1 MCKFCGMSPKFAYK
15 MRVPEVFL
23 KPLGEKLKEYPGCAR
38 RREKYYFVL
47 HLVARELK
55 EIYHEYAVMGRK
67 VDATVWHC
75 NLYSVYLHNAIGND
89 YNGVIED
96 LVNWGFI
103 CRSQGYLVGNSGM
116 RGRSKAFWFGWEYR
130 NYWFT
135 YCTTRNRRNSDRT
148 GETRAYGRTRS
159 FQVKSRRF
167 LERLEGCAAEVK
179 TAQMLDP
186 TVRACHEELKHFSID
201 RGEAIKVLDRLVR
214 KGEISET
221 RRKKEL
227 AKVDRFNSAA
237 ESPTALFVKKDRFG
251 RIHTNITQLKREV
264 RSSCLYCDGER
275 TVGIDIKSSQ
285 GAFLSAI
292 FHAVADGCMML
303 EMRESPSMKEL
314 RSKCRIRDREKY
326 VSELDRYDTL
336 LRGGQLYEF
345 FQSELSQDF
354 DLDREVTRDEAKTA
368 FLSMLFGPVHF
379 DENKDEMRGAVHRV
393 WLEHFP
399 SLLEVIEQMKEGN
412 YAALA
417 QEMQRVE
424 SDFVFNTFIPA
435 IRWSLTECHYC
446 TVHDSVIVPERFGQ
460 QVRALGDNAI
470 DDVGI
475 PTMTKEEFGMVVKG
489 DDERAFEE
497 EVSLEMRGLLD
508 LDYSA

>member
-1 MCKFCGMSPKFAYK
+1 MSA
-15 MRVPEVFL
+15 L
-23 KPLGEKLKEYPGCAR
+23 
-38 RREKYYFVL
+38 
-47 HLVARELK
+47 
-55 EIYHEYAVMGRK
+55 
-67 VDATVWHC
+67 
-75 NLYSVYLHNAIGND
+75 
-89 YNGVIED
+89 
-96 LVNWGFI
+96 
-103 CRSQGYLVGNSGM
+103 
-116 RGRSKAFWFGWEYR
+116 
-130 NYWFT
+130 
-135 YCTTRNRRNSDRT
+135 
-148 GETRAYGRTRS
+148 
-159 FQVKSRRF
+159 
-167 LERLEGCAAEVK
+167 
-179 TAQMLDP
+179 
-186 TVRACHEELKHFSID
+186 FS
-201 RGEAIKVLDRLVR
+201 
-214 KGEISET
+214 
-221 RRKKEL
+221 
-227 AKVDRFNSAA
+227 
-237 ESPTALFVKKDRFG
+237 LFVKKDRFG

-424 SDFVFNTFIPA
+424 SDFVFNTFIPS

-508 LDYSA
+508 LDYTA